1 MTVSYALQE
10 EDIHAMFQF
19 FNAKTERGKA
29 NQKRTR
35 WILSSFMA
43 FVSWCLAALLS
54 SLLPGSGFYHPLLV
68 PPLAFLGFYFYF
80 PRQQKEAVRTE
91 VTTNLKSGAFNDLLV
106 ARTLEV
112 SAEGLRQRSAFG
124 ERVVYWSAVRR
135 VEEYEG
141 NLLLEVP
148 GNEFFLVPPRAF
160 ADPQHQAQ
168 FVATI
173 ERYRQGQASTTA
185 EPLRQSWYQSKDQVG

>member
-10 EDIHAMFQF
+10 DDIHAMYQF
-19 FNAKTERGKA
+19 FNAKTERGRA

-43 FVSWCLAALLS
+43 FVAFCLAALLAS
-54 SLLPGSGFYHPLLV
+54 MFPLPGFFHPLLAA
-68 PPLAFLGFYFYF
+68 PLAFLGFYLYF
-80 PRQQKEAVRTE
+80 PRQQKEAIRSE

-112 SAEGLRQRSAFG
+112 SPEGLRQRSAFG

-148 GNEFFLVPPRAF
+148 GNEFFIVPPRAF
-160 ADPQHQAQ
+160 TDPQHRAQ
-168 FVATI
+168 FVATV
-173 ERYRQGQASTTA
+173 ERYRQGQASATA